1 VLRACGR
8 RRFVID
14 AGALAAAALA
24 LALGAVPAVQVAPH
38 PVAPRVDVL
47 VDGAPFTSYLFLTA
61 MPRPALFPLRVANG
75 SPITGGTDDD
85 PLSAAR
91 AGFWFA
97 HGNVNGI
104 DFAGSDRTAP
114 RGRIAHRRI
123 VEAVSSPTHGMLTV
137 QTAWTSPEGTVH
149 IVEDTALTFRETADA
164 RFVDR
169 VTRLGAVNGPVR
181 LGRTQAAQLG
191 LQLAE
196 GFKTADAI
204 AGLSGSSTTRA
215 AAPGINARWLAIPG
229 SAGAQAT
236 TVLLVDHPHNP
247 GFPNVWRIGSG
258 NSVELVPTVETAI
271 AAQESVTFRYRLA
284 IGRGP
289 LDAGRLEALAS
300 DFAR

>member
-1 VLRACGR
+1 
-8 RRFVID
+8 
-14 AGALAAAALA
+14 LA
-24 LALGAVPAVQVAPH
+24 LALGPVAAVQVAPH

-61 MPRPALFPLRVANG
+61 MPRPALFPLRAANG

-97 HGNVNGI
+97 HGDVNGI
-104 DFAGSDRTAP
+104 DFAGTDRTAA

-137 QTAWTSPEGTVH
+137 QTAWTAPEGTVH
-149 IVEDTALTFRETADA
+149 IVEDTALTFRETADV
-164 RFVDR
+164 RIVDR

-191 LQLAE
+191 LQLAD
-196 GFKTADAI
+196 GFKTAEAI
-204 AGLSGSSTTRA
+204 AGLPGSATARA
-215 AAPGINARWLAIPG
+215 ATSAPARWLAIPG

-247 GFPNVWRIGSG
+247 GFPNVWRIGGG

-284 IGRGP
+284 IVRGP
-289 LDAGRLEALAS
+289 LDTARLEELATGV
-300 DFAR
+300 AR